1 MGLLHEPLLL
11 LQISLQNFGTLS
23 VGQSFILSPINILFV
38 LSNFLRTHCQYIQVV
53 QKKKLRIYDLEK
65 SDAEPQVCSGHTGT
79 ISHIALSK
87 DPNLILSGAAEEK
100 FIAVWDRRTSAIE
113 NKLETP
119 AQLSSFQVS
128 IDGSIIT
135 AASGQFV
142 SFWDSKKLSL
152 IKTHKLS
159 TKIDCASYHPNAK
172 FFVTGTSLELWARA
186 HDFNTAEE
194 IAVNKGHHGPVRCL
208 AFNPSG
214 DAYASGSEDGT
225 IRIWEWGKDKAKE
238 KRKENGSGES
248 EESSVSKESGEGT
261 AET

>member
-1 MGLLHEPLLL
+1 
-11 LQISLQNFGTLS
+11 
-23 VGQSFILSPINILFV
+23 VD
-38 LSNFLRTHCQYIQVV
+38 

-65 SDAEPQVCSGHTGT
+65 PESEPTVLSGHTGT
-79 ISHIALSK
+79 ISHIALPK
-87 DPNLILSGAAEEK
+87 DPNLILSGATEEK
-100 FIAVWDRRTSAIE
+100 YIAVWDRRTSQTE
-113 NKLETP
+113 NKLDTAAP
-119 AQLSSFQVS
+119 LSSFQVS
-128 IDGSIIT
+128 IDGSVIT

-142 SFWDSKKLSL
+142 SFWDSKKLSI

-172 FFVTGTSLELWARA
+172 FFVTGTSVELWARA
-186 HDFNTAEE
+186 HDFNSAEE
-194 IAVNKGHHGPVRCL
+194 VAVNKGHHGPVRCL

-238 KRKENGSGES
+238 KRAKENGSS
-248 EESSVSKESGEGT
+248 EIEDSGISRGEGT